1 MLHVMFQVGAT
12 EYVLAA
18 QDVVQMESFTS
29 ATQVPGAPS
38 HVIGLIQLR
47 GQLLPLVDVR
57 ARFGLP
63 AAERSI
69 DARVIVVANGER
81 RVGLLVDRAREVIE
95 LAADE
100 FQPPPEL
107 VTAQAAGFVR
117 SIAHR
122 DRRVL
127 MLVDV
132 AKVIGKDAPHP
143 EERHGEVT

>member
-1 MLHVMFQVGAT
+1 MLHVVFQVGAT
-12 EYVLAA
+12 DYLLAA
-18 QDVVQMESFTS
+18 EDVVQMESFS
-29 ATQVPGAPS
+29 GATQVPGAPS
-38 HVIGLIQLR
+38 HVAGLIQLR
-47 GQLLPLVDVR
+47 GQVLPVVDVR
-57 ARFGLP
+57 ARFGLA
-63 AAERSI
+63 AAERTI
-69 DARVIVVANGER
+69 DARVIVVADGER
-81 RVGLLVDRAREVIE
+81 RVGLLVDRAREVVE

-100 FQPPPEL
+100 FHAPPEL

-132 AKVIGKDAPHP
+132 AKVIGKEAMHR